1 MRFKIPKGSILHG
14 RRVMQLDDIFHFGY
28 LVCAVENEG
37 HVVIPDGSTMLHEGN
52 DITILAS
59 SREAH
64 HIFESIGMYQNSV
77 KSCMIIGGG
86 KSSYYLAKQLIEQ
99 KMEVKIIES
108 NKERCDVL
116 STLLPEALVICGDG
130 GDEELLKEEGIDS
143 AEAFVPLTG
152 LDEENILLT
161 LFAKR
166 VPGLKTITKI
176 NRITFNDVI
185 DGLEL
190 GSVIYPK
197 YITSEAIIAYVRA
210 RQNSIGSNVETLY
223 HLFDNRAEAI
233 EFRIGED
240 APVIGVPI
248 MNLKLKDSLLIACIN
263 RGGKIIFPRGQDTI
277 EQDDTV
283 IVVTTHSG
291 FGDISD
297 ILR

>member
-1 MRFKIPKGSILHG
+1 M
-14 RRVMQLDDIFHFGY
+14 
-28 LVCAVENEG
+28 
-37 HVVIPDGSTMLHEGN
+37 
-52 DITILAS
+52 
-59 SREAH
+59 
-64 HIFESIGMYQNSV
+64 
-77 KSCMIIGGG
+77 
-86 KSSYYLAKQLIEQ
+86 
-99 KMEVKIIES
+99 
-108 NKERCDVL
+108 
-116 STLLPEALVICGDG
+116 
-130 GDEELLKEEGIDS
+130 
-143 AEAFVPLTG
+143 
-152 LDEENILLT
+152 
-161 LFAKR
+161 
-166 VPGLKTITKI
+166 PGLKTITKI

-240 APVIGVPI
+240 APIIGVPI